1 MDSLL
6 PFDHQLYSLYMDDM
20 NNSQGF
26 YITPSEDGSALVAGV
41 RPVAGDHSGDD
52 HRERAE
58 RAARFAVDEHNKTAA
73 GEKDLLEFHGIMNL
87 NWQPTVCAMYYI
99 TMQATDSDGEPAYYE
114 AKVWEKLS
122 SGYKVELFRPAPYC
136 LKRIDAVIEN
146 VCCVGING
154 LLPWMNE
161 SYLFY
166 KCFYRIRSELLGVS
180 IIRGEEWNFY
190 RGVLWFKSRAELKEC
205 LKKYVGETMPCSNK
219 VYDFDF

>member
-26 YITPSEDGSALVAGV
+26 YITPSEDGSASLAGV

-73 GEKDLLEFHGIMNL
+73 GRKGLLKFQRIMNL

-99 TMQATDSDGEPAYYE
+99 TMEVADSSGEPAYYE
-114 AKVWEKLS
+114 AKVWEKL
-122 SGYKVELFRPAPYC
+122 KNAF
-136 LKRIDAVIEN
+136 KEN

-166 KCFYRIRSELLGVS
+166 KCFYRVRSELLGVDV
-180 IIRGEEWNFY
+180 IRGEESEVY
-190 RGVLWFKSRAELKEC
+190 KGVLWFKNCAESKEC
-205 LKKYVGETMPCSNK
+205 LNKYVGETMPCSDK
-219 VYDFDF
+219 VYDFDLNTLS